1 MAIGTNV
8 VDTAGLIQELTARY
22 KQNPKTPVFIT
33 GDKSASY
40 LAVGGVLQQVRSARF
55 TRVSFVT
62 KEAERRAN

>member
-1 MAIGTNV
+1 
-8 VDTAGLIQELTARY
+8 VDTAALIQELNSRY

-40 LAVGGVLQQVRSARF
+40 RAVGGVLQQVRSARF

-62 KEAERRAN
+62 KEAERNRN